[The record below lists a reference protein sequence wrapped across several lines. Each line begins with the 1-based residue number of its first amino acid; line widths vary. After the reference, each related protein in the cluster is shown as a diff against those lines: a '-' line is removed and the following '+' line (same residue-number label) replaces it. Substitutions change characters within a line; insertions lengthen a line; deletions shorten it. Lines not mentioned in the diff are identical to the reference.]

1 MIETRAEVASNSEH
15 QDSHQRRTATKLE
28 YVRTEIRSEN
38 DESGGCFGGCSFP
51 TFVLLHAM
59 HCKRNMTHIALKM
72 K

>member
-1 MIETRAEVASNSEH
+1 MIATRAELLIANT
-15 QDSHQRRTATKLE
+15 RTATNDRIVTKLE

-51 TFVLLHAM
+51 TFVLFHAM